1 MSHTKVQA
9 ALYTL
14 AHAQVQLEK
23 AMKANVGKFIRF
35 PLTKEVFGELIND
48 AMPRF
53 AVVSDF
59 QIKAV
64 VEQEGVLKYRAVAV
78 NLRAP
83 AGVGSIWIDPDQS
96 TRFDFIPATRVR
108 KGKIAMKD
116 IGAKYVELLQTA
128 DTTIPTRALKK
139 EIARA
144 GGPVTSEA
152 KPEPKAPAKA
162 AKKPVA
168 KAAARE
174 AVNTVEK
181 VRQRVA
187 DRNKADPVGRE
198 KKGAK
203 KPVKASTKKGAK

>member
-64 VEQEGVLKYRAVAV
+64 VYQEGMLKYRAVAV

-108 KGKIAMKD
+108 KGKIAMND

-144 GGPVTSEA
+144 GGPVTSEP
-152 KPEPKAPAKA
+152 KPEPKAPAKPAKDKAEVAAKALARAKPADDRRRQKIDAKAA
-162 AKKPVA
+162 AKKPA
-168 KAAARE
+168 
-174 AVNTVEK
+174 
-181 VRQRVA
+181 
-187 DRNKADPVGRE
+187 
-198 KKGAK
+198 
-203 KPVKASTKKGAK
+203 KASTKKGAK